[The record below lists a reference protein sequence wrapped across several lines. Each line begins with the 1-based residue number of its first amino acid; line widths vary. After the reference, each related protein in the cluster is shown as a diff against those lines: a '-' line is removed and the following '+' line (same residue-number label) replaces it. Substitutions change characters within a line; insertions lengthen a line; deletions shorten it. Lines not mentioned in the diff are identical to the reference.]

1 MPEQTP
7 REPLTAKEKKAKR
20 LRDLWHLDIPLVIAI
35 ALCTTFT
42 AIEVRRAGEGV
53 GRAWAYSI
61 QWPLIGIICCWIWYR
76 YRTDGNVTQGFT
88 SKWKTNL
95 RKLEIEA
102 HEADRLSVQEQPK
115 FAGPLVQRR
124 VRSSRV
130 PRLCLFRDPMTDISL
145 LTRSSHVVR

>member
-20 LRDLWHLDIPLVIAI
+20 LRDLWQLDIPLVIAI

-76 YRTDGNVTQGFT
+76 YRTEGNVTQGFT

-115 FAGPLVQRR
+115 FDEADPELQEWRDYVDDLHRREPPGGPDNQK
-124 VRSSRV
+124 
-130 PRLCLFRDPMTDISL
+130 T
-145 LTRSSHVVR
+145 